1 MAVDYALDHAGLMN
15 RAFGGG
21 IPALGLLPPYS
32 PWNYEESL
40 SAPRD
45 YSPDSARWLLENA
58 GFTPPQIGAIVG
70 LALGVNPILDM
81 FETACNVTGD
91 NSCTYIVAKI
101 HKMLSPGGQE
111 TDPS

>member
-1 MAVDYALDHAGLMN
+1 MP
-15 RAFGGG
+15 GGSVF
-21 IPALGLLPPYS
+21 LLFMI
-32 PWNYEESL
+32 
-40 SAPRD
+40 
-45 YSPDSARWLLENA
+45 LENA

-70 LALGVNPILDM
+70 FALGVNPILDM

-91 NSCTYIVAKI
+91 NICTYIVAKL